1 MRQMGDWQEYLIK
14 EFTEDREE
22 ALGYLQAALECY
34 QRYGHTGIF
43 LEAVETV
50 VASQGGVAK
59 LANQMQ
65 RPPEVLARLLDSNNA
80 PPLDLVAILFKAL
93 GCKLTIEPCAEGAS
107 AIQTEIERVENVA

>member
-1 MRQMGDWQEYLIK
+1 MRKMGDWREYLIK

-34 QRYGHTGIF
+34 QLYGNTGIF
-43 LEAVETV
+43 LAAVETV

-59 LANQMQ
+59 LAEQMQ

-80 PPLDLVAILFKAL
+80 PPFDLLVTLLKAL
-93 GCKLTIEPCAEGAS
+93 GCKLTLEPCAEATP
-107 AIQTEIERVENVA
+107 ATQTEMERVENVA

>member
-1 MRQMGDWQEYLIK
+1 MRQMGNWQEYLIK
-14 EFTEDREE
+14 EFTKDSEE

-50 VASQGGVAK
+50 VASQGGVTK
-59 LANQMQ
+59 LAQQMQ
-65 RPPEVLARLLDSNNA
+65 RPPEVLARLLDSNDA
-80 PPLDLVAILFKAL
+80 PPLDLLVLLFKAL
-93 GCKLTIEPCAEGAS
+93 GCKLTIEPCAEGES